1 MRKQIGGEM
10 NEELRDNY
18 NTLVEDINKI
28 QKDIIALG
36 DKINTVSLY
45 NQPNDEPLTENVN
58 EIVNEEPVI
67 PEEEPEPEAVVEPID
82 DNTKIQF
89 TKDKEYELTISEIK
103 YKLEDET
110 IKCLKENTPSY
121 VKYNNLLTA
130 INSALTKT
138 EVKDLLE
145 NTDIVMR
152 DYKFMFDKSHNNN
165 SRKGNKCMKH
175 NMGGRKTKKTKK
187 VWNKTKKN
195 TKKH

>member
-36 DKINTVSLY
+36 DKINTVNLY
-45 NQPNDEPLTENVN
+45 NQPNDEPITENVN

-67 PEEEPEPEAVVEPID
+67 PETQPKPVFEPID

-145 NTDIVMR
+145 NSDIVMR

-175 NMGGRKTKKTKK
+175 NMGGKTKKTKK